1 MRAACPAWP
10 CAGHHPQTAEGRVP
24 AVLCRWARRCS
35 GNPGPSLTSY
45 LWPGLL
51 TRGMKQCVSSS
62 RWKCVL
68 VLCPHCKHAS
78 KPEPAVPGVTS
89 VYFYRPPRPFPPRC
103 PCYVRAGAQ
112 PAAQEAFPLPARG
125 TSPLRAARQPPA
137 HCTRGCQHGGAPPK
151 APRCPAPG
159 PLQCPPLGGA
169 VLAAGS
175 CFSCKRDEAASGSAA
190 GGSGC
195 EYRPTQTR
203 LAGRAAGAAGPHT
216 PSHHAGAAWGCQKE
230 GEPRHELT
238 PGTGGLWH
246 PLKCPLGLG
255 RHQGHIPTQTLQD
268 RREQKGQSPGHGASP
283 HPSCFALG
291 PTAPLL
297 CAVSG
302 TVVPCT

>member
-1 MRAACPAWP
+1 MCVQQQMEVCPGAVPTLQTCFKARASRTGCHIGLFLSPPPTLPSTLSLLREGRGAASSTGGIPAACEGHVPS
-10 CAGHHPQTAEGRVP
+10 AG
-24 AVLCRWARRCS
+24 C
-35 GNPGPSLTSY
+35 
-45 LWPGLL
+45 
-51 TRGMKQCVSSS
+51 
-62 RWKCVL
+62 
-68 VLCPHCKHAS
+68 
-78 KPEPAVPGVTS
+78 
-89 VYFYRPPRPFPPRC
+89 
-103 PCYVRAGAQ
+103 
-112 PAAQEAFPLPARG
+112 PAR
-125 TSPLRAARQPPA
+125 
-137 HCTRGCQHGGAPPK
+137 CTRGCQQGGAPPK

-159 PLQCPPLGGA
+159 LLQCPPLGGA

-216 PSHHAGAAWGCQKE
+216 PSQHAGAAWGCQKE

-238 PGTGGLWH
+238 PGPGALRH
-246 PLKCPLGLG
+246 PLKCPFLGLG
-255 RHQGHIPTQTLQD
+255 RHQGRIPTQTLQD

>member
-10 CAGHHPQTAEGRVP
+10 RAGHHPQTAEGRVP
-24 AVLCRWARRCS
+24 AVLRRWAWRCS

-89 VYFYRPPRPFPPRC
+89 VYFYRPPPTLPSTLSLLREGR
-103 PCYVRAGAQ
+103 GAASSTGGI
-112 PAAQEAFPLPARG
+112 PAACEGHVPSAGCPAR
-125 TSPLRAARQPPA
+125 
-137 HCTRGCQHGGAPPK
+137 CTRGCQQGGAPPK

-159 PLQCPPLGGA
+159 LLQCPPLGGA

-216 PSHHAGAAWGCQKE
+216 PSQHAGAAWGCQKE

-238 PGTGGLWH
+238 PGPGALRH
-246 PLKCPLGLG
+246 PLKCPFLGLG
-255 RHQGHIPTQTLQD
+255 RHQGRIPTQTLQD